1 MPTFT
6 SRFRGYSTVG
16 TTFLKPV
23 RYDMDLAKQDLLNH
37 FNTRKGERVMMPTFG
52 SIVWEMLFEPLDDAT
67 IALIEADVR
76 SIINNDPRWAL
87 ESVTVSDGPNALN
100 LEVVVTYRP
109 SDETVTLPLTYD
121 KGTETK

>member
-76 SIINNDPRWAL
+76 SIISNDPRWAL
-87 ESVTVSDGPNALN
+87 ESVTVSDGPNALT
-100 LEVVVTYRP
+100 LEVIVTYRP

>member
-76 SIINNDPRWAL
+76 SIINNDPRWGL
-87 ESVTVSDGPNALN
+87 ESVTVSEGPNALN

>member
-1 MPTFT
+1 
-6 SRFRGYSTVG
+6 
-16 TTFLKPV
+16 
-23 RYDMDLAKQDLLNH
+23 MDLAKQDLLNH

-67 IALIEADVR
+67 IALIKADVR

>member
-1 MPTFT
+1 
-6 SRFRGYSTVG
+6 VG

-87 ESVTVSDGPNALN
+87 ESVTVSEGPNALN

>member
-87 ESVTVSDGPNALN
+87 ESVTVSEGPNALN

>member
-67 IALIEADVR
+67 IALIKADVR

>member
-76 SIINNDPRWAL
+76 SIINNDPRWAF
-87 ESVTVSDGPNALN
+87 ESVTVSEGPNALN